1 MFINMNLRRATTF
14 GGLIIFSLLCANV
27 ASAQLSWSVKRG
39 GTSAEVLT
47 KIVSSGN
54 IEALSNG
61 TLNVEPPDGPMP
73 ETAYQEITLKSGGD
87 STITSVKTG
96 CSEVG
101 LSSPAKDLLAAEPDL
116 VCTGRYNGES
126 VSVYARISCE
136 SNCKLM
142 IETRA
147 IGF

>member
-1 MFINMNLRRATTF
+1 MNMNLRRTLTF
-14 GGLIIFSLLCANV
+14 TGLVICSSLGTNV
-27 ASAQLSWSVKRG
+27 ASAQQSWNIKRA

-54 IEALSNG
+54 IDALSTG
-61 TLNVEPPDGPMP
+61 AIDVEPPDGPMP
-73 ETAYQEITLKSGGD
+73 ETAYQEITLKSG
-87 STITSVKTG
+87 SNATITSVKTG
-96 CSEVG
+96 CSELG
-101 LSSPAKDLLAAEPDL
+101 LSSPAKDIFESEPDL

-126 VSVYARISCE
+126 VSVYAKISCE